1 MTQAYVPSLEVEE
14 KITIRRERRLPLK
27 GDINVVVG
35 AKVSQDTIVA
45 STYLPGK
52 PVPLS
57 GAIKLGVSPSELEE
71 CMLKKEGDQIKADE
85 IIGMAYSF
93 FGLFK
98 TPLLSPIDG
107 TIDSI
112 SHLSGQIILREA
124 PVPVE
129 VSAYISGKIIE
140 VDDGDSVIIETQ
152 ASSIQ
157 GIFGIGEEKVGE
169 LKVVSKDK
177 SDVLKA
183 SDINESCRGKILI
196 AGSLMT
202 HEAIKKANDLGVV
215 GIISG
220 GINDKDL
227 KEILGYDLGVA
238 ITGNE
243 KGTTLIVTEGFGD
256 IEMSPKTYDL
266 LCKHEGSLASING
279 ATQIRAGVIRPEILI
294 PLSDD
299 FNASSNAEEGK
310 ALKIGASVR
319 VIRNPNFGEIGE
331 VVELPSTPF
340 VIPTGAKVRVAT
352 IKLKDG
358 TVYQVPRANIELV

>member
-1 MTQAYVPSLEVEE
+1 MSQAYVPSLEVEE

-27 GDINVVVG
+27 GDINVEVG
-35 AKVSQDTIVA
+35 AIVSQDTIVA

-57 GAIKLGVSPSELEE
+57 AAIKLGVSASELEE
-71 CMLKKEGDQIKADE
+71 CMLKKEGDTVKADE
-85 IIGMAYSF
+85 IIGLAYSF

-98 TPLLSPIDG
+98 TALVSPIDG

-112 SHLSGQIILREA
+112 SHMSGQIILRES

-129 VSAYISGKIIE
+129 ISAYISGKIIE
-140 VDDGDSVIIETQ
+140 IDDGDSVVIETE

-169 LKVVSKDK
+169 IKIVSKDRGA
-177 SDVLKA
+177 VLKA
-183 SDINESCRGKILI
+183 SDIKEEHKGKILI

-202 HEAIKKANDLGVV
+202 HEAIKRANEVGVI
-215 GIISG
+215 GIIAG

-243 KGTTLIVTEGFGD
+243 KGTTLIVTEGFGE
-256 IEMSPKTYDL
+256 IEMSPKTHAL
-266 LCKHEGSLASING
+266 LCKHEGNLASING

-294 PLSDD
+294 PLSAD
-299 FNASSNAEEGK
+299 FQSSASSEEGK
-310 ALKIGASVR
+310 SLKIGAEAR
-319 VIRNPNFGEIGE
+319 VIRNPYFGEIGE
-331 VVELPSTPF
+331 IIDLPSTPF

-352 IKLKDG
+352 LKLKDG
-358 TVYQVPRANIELV
+358 TEYKVPRANIELV